1 MKRLAVS
8 GWSRSDFPDFCT
20 YVDVFGAAKQ
30 IQPREDGL
38 GTSPRLDL
46 MNAIGSHKD
55 LIVWRKSISLA
66 SKVYAATRLLPSE
79 ERFGLNQ
86 QLRRAA
92 VSIASNIAEGSARK
106 SRAEFIQFLHVARGS
121 LSEIETQVMIAVD
134 QGFIKESESPLGE
147 IAEVGR
153 LLNGLIRSLAAAS
166 KTAHARACAPE
177 PRNTLPD

>member
-1 MKRLAVS
+1 MSTFSAPRTHPAKRRWSWNIAKARSHERYRKSQGSNRLAQI
-8 GWSRSDFPDFCT
+8 RS
-20 YVDVFGAAKQ
+20 A
-30 IQPREDGL
+30 
-38 GTSPRLDL
+38 
-46 MNAIGSHKD
+46 
-55 LIVWRKSISLA
+55 LA
-66 SKVYAATRLLPSE
+66 SKVYAATPLLPSE

-92 VSIASNIAEGSARK
+92 ISIASNIAEGSARG

-166 KTAHARACAPE
+166 RTAHARACAPE
-177 PRNTLPD
+177 PRSTQPD